1 MVTCST
7 NSSFANPIAF
17 HYSLK
22 KTQTTIFKMKLYHEL
37 TPFYGSKR
45 KEPLVIQGR
54 QKMRESEKDLQ

>member
-7 NSSFANPIAF
+7 NSIFANPIAF

-22 KTQTTIFKMKLYHEL
+22 KTQTIILKMKLYHEL

-45 KEPLVIQGR
+45 KEPFIIQGW
-54 QKMRESEKDLQ
+54 QGMWESEKDLQ